1 MEINTGDFKLS
12 GWCLFIKVS
21 SGGRGGKV
29 VFGACT
35 PRIFIFVLEP
45 FLIWS
50 LNQKNTL
57 AKWSLKVKRRS
68 PRTPNFSS
76 WSPAV
81 LHL

>member
-1 MEINTGDFKLS
+1 MEINTVDFKLS
-12 GWCLFIKVS
+12 GWFLFIKVS
-21 SGGRGGKV
+21 SGGGGGLV

-35 PRIFIFVLEP
+35 PRIFVLEP